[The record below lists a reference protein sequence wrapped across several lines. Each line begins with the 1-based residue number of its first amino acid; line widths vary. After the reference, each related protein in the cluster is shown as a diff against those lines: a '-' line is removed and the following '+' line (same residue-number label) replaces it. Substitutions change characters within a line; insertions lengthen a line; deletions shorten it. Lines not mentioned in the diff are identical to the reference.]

1 MFLMK
6 ICLIGDGAVGKT
18 ALRERYLGKGFAANY
33 LMTIGADF
41 AVQHMEVDGKQ
52 IKFQIWDLAG
62 QERFGSVR
70 SLYYSGSHGVLMV
83 FDVTRDGTYH
93 NLVQGWLPELQ
104 KHLRTGPV
112 PIILLGN
119 KIDLRSPDDAS
130 HIQAD
135 QGKKLAAELAEQY
148 SGGDV
153 EVHYLETSAK
163 TGVNV
168 IEAFTLLAQQI
179 IKHAG

>member
-41 AVQHMEVDGKQ
+41 AVNHMEIDGRS

-70 SLYYSGSHGVLMV
+70 SLYYSGSHGALMV
-83 FDVTRDGTYH
+83 FDVTRDGTFN
-93 NLVQGWLPELQ
+93 NLIEGWLPELQ
-104 KHLRTGPV
+104 KHLRTGPIPV
-112 PIILLGN
+112 ILLGN
-119 KIDLRSPDDAS
+119 KIDLRDPNDAS
-130 HIQAD
+130 HIQLD
-135 QGKKLAAELAEQY
+135 QGQKLADRLSQLY
-148 SGGDV
+148 SNGDMPV
-153 EVHYLETSAK
+153 PYLETSAK
-163 TGVNV
+163 TGENV
-168 IEAFTLLAQQI
+168 VEAFTMLARQI
-179 IKHAG
+179 IKYSS